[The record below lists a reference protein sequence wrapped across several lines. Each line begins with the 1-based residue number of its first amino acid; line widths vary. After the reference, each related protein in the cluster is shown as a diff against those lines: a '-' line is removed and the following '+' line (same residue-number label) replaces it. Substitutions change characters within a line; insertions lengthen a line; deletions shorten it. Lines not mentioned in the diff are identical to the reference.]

1 MEKYYFEEEWKEAVL
16 LTKENKSTVLV
27 LDGEELEICC
37 PETVRGNVSECGT
50 PCLVLESKY
59 SKNGNYEAMAFSLD
73 NPYRENKDWI
83 CMNPIIIEDAVGY
96 FLANHHME
104 EMVSGSM
111 VSRKIES
118 REEDGAGP
126 DFILGDAWIELNVPD
141 AILNAA
147 GDGWLQV
154 KSLML
159 TDEKAVRY
167 MDMVSGMEDGNK
179 RFILLTV
186 FQHGLNGRMG
196 DFLCRGLSRLFGVD
210 MLETTEFWVAD
221 LKLEPD
227 GITLLSFQNITD
239 KVLLS

>member
-27 LDGEELEICC
+27 LDGEEVEICC
-37 PETVRGNVSECGT
+37 PKTVRGNVSECGT

-59 SKNGNYEAMAFSLD
+59 PKDGNYEAMAFSLD

-96 FLANHHME
+96 FLASHHME

-118 REEDGAGP
+118 REGAGP
-126 DFILGDAWIELNVPD
+126 DFILGDAYIEINVPD

-147 GDGWLQV
+147 GNGWMQV

-159 TDEKAVRY
+159 TDGKAVRY
-167 MDMVSGMEDGNK
+167 RDMVSGMENGNK

-186 FQHGLNGRMG
+186 FQHGLNDKMKG
-196 DFLCRGLSRLFGVD
+196 FLCRELSRLFGAD
-210 MLETTEFWVAD
+210 LQENTEFWVID
-221 LKLEPD
+221 LRLEPD
-227 GITLLSFQNITD
+227 GITLLSCQNITD
-239 KVLLS
+239 MVLLS

>member
-27 LDGEELEICC
+27 LNGEEVEIYC

-50 PCLVLESKY
+50 PCLVSEGKSPDGGGY
-59 SKNGNYEAMAFSLD
+59 SVMAFSLD
-73 NPYRENKDWI
+73 SPYRENKDWI

-96 FLANHHME
+96 FLASHHME

-118 REEDGAGP
+118 REGAGP
-126 DFILGDAWIELNVPD
+126 DFILEDAWIEVNVPD

-147 GDGWLQV
+147 GDGWLQA
-154 KSLML
+154 KFLML
-159 TDEKAVRY
+159 TDGKAVRY
-167 MDMVSGMEDGNK
+167 RDMVSGMEDGNK

-186 FQHGLNGRMG
+186 FQHGLNDRMEG
-196 DFLCRGLSRLFGVD
+196 FLCRELSRLFGLD
-210 MLETTEFWVAD
+210 MQENTEFWVAD
-221 LKLEPD
+221 LKLESD
-227 GITLLSFQNITD
+227 GITLVSCQNVTD
-239 KVLLS
+239 RVMLE

>member
-27 LDGEELEICC
+27 LDGEEVEFCC
-37 PETVRGNVSECGT
+37 PETVRGNACECGT

-83 CMNPIIIEDAVGY
+83 CINPIIIEDAVGY
-96 FLANHHME
+96 FLASHHME
-104 EMVSGSM
+104 ELAGGCIA
-111 VSRKIES
+111 SRKIES
-118 REEDGAGP
+118 REEEP
-126 DFILGDAWIELNVPD
+126 DFILGDAYIEINVPD

-159 TDEKAVRY
+159 TDGKAERY
-167 MDMVSGMEDGNK
+167 RDMVSRMENENK

-186 FQHGLNGRMG
+186 FQHGLNDRMEG
-196 DFLCRGLSRLFGVD
+196 FLCRELSRLFGAD
-210 MLETTEFWVAD
+210 LQENTEFWVID
-221 LKLEPD
+221 LRLEPD
-227 GITLLSFQNITD
+227 GITLLSCQNITD

>member
-27 LDGEELEICC
+27 LDGEEMEICC

-50 PCLVLESKY
+50 PCLVLESKD
-59 SKNGNYEAMAFSLD
+59 SKDGNYEAMAFSLD

-96 FLANHHME
+96 FLASHHME

-111 VSRKIES
+111 ISRKIES
-118 REEDGAGP
+118 REGAGP
-126 DFILGDAWIELNVPD
+126 DFILGDAYIEINVPD

-147 GDGWLQV
+147 GNGWMQV

-159 TDEKAVRY
+159 SSEKAVKCKH
-167 MDMVSGMEDGNK
+167 MVSGLEGGYK

-186 FQHGLNGRMG
+186 FQYGLNDSMK
-196 DFLCRGLSRLFGVD
+196 DFLCRELSSFFGVD
-210 MLETTEFWVAD
+210 MQENIEFWVID
-221 LKLEPD
+221 LRLEPD
-227 GITLLSFQNITD
+227 GITLLSYQNVTGR
-239 KVLLS
+239 VMLE